1 MKQDKSMSQFIP
13 FVKPQQ
19 IKLSRT
25 SNGHLLVEL
34 LEETKQSTETNQVV
48 VSHRYLLDAEARL
61 HLMASLKEVL
71 SQPYLPKS
79 QRSMLRIQPAVFHP
93 PNITTS
99 SSPTSVASVD
109 LATRF
114 TDTLRRLEK
123 PFAFERSIQYQRNQ
137 IRAGRLLA
145 GYDLS
150 LPSSLKKQAILE
162 LLQQLCFPT
171 DQLDD
176 FEDMLPYSHYLHL
189 GFEPYDDSALY
200 KVYLESDCEG
210 DPGNRI
216 RYRAWK
222 FMPFTHQCYITAY
235 TRLPFSSPDQLSQL
249 LITHFRDVSRN
260 ASFESDLRGM
270 IKPFVTIAEQCSGDR
285 EYKDIELLH
294 ATEDQ
299 SLRQSFDMNI
309 YASGLKVEDMLEDIL
324 SMCKILGL
332 DRQRCL
338 LSLRNCLAL
347 PLGHVSL
354 GCNRKNDPFFTLY
367 YGASFVI

>member
-1 MKQDKSMSQFIP
+1 MSQFIP

-34 LEETKQSTETNQVV
+34 LEETEQSTETNQVV
-48 VSHRYLLDAEARL
+48 ETHRFLLDAKARL

-71 SQPYLPKS
+71 SQPYLPNS
-79 QRSMLRIQPAVFHP
+79 TRSMRHGQPAVFQL
-93 PNITTS
+93 PNTTS
-99 SSPTSVASVD
+99 ASSPTSGASVD

-114 TDTLRRLEK
+114 TDTLRGLEK

-150 LPSSLKKQAILE
+150 CPSSLKKQAILE
-162 LLQQLCFPT
+162 LLQQLWFPT

-176 FEDMLPYSHYLHL
+176 FEDMLPYSHFLHL

-200 KVYLESDCEG
+200 KVYLESECKG

-222 FMPFTHQCYITAY
+222 FMPFTQQCYITTY
-235 TRLPFSSPDQLSQL
+235 TRLPFSSPVQLSQL
-249 LITHFRDVSRN
+249 LFTHFRHVSGN
-260 ASFESDLRGM
+260 GSFDTDLMGM
-270 IKPFVTIAEQCSGDR
+270 IQPFVTIAEQCSGDG

-309 YASGLKVEDMLEDIL
+309 YHSDLKVEDMLEDIL

-354 GCNRKNDPFFTLY
+354 GCNRKSDPFFTLY

>member
-1 MKQDKSMSQFIP
+1 MSQFIP

-34 LEETKQSTETNQVV
+34 LEETEQPTETNLVV
-48 VSHRYLLDAEARL
+48 VSHRFLLDAKARL
-61 HLMASLKEVL
+61 HLLTSLKEVL
-71 SQPYLPKS
+71 SQPYLPNRP
-79 QRSMLRIQPAVFHP
+79 RSMLSIQPAAFQQ
-93 PNITTS
+93 PNIS
-99 SSPTSVASVD
+99 SNSSPTSGGSVD

-114 TDTLRRLEK
+114 TDTLRGLEK

-171 DQLDD
+171 DQLDEV
-176 FEDMLPYSHYLHL
+176 EDMLPYSHYLHL

-210 DPGNRI
+210 HPGNSI

-222 FMPFTHQCYITAY
+222 FMPFTQQCYITTY
-235 TRLPFSSPDQLSQL
+235 TRLPFSSPAQLSQL
-249 LITHFRDVSRN
+249 LITHFRHRSRN
-260 ASFESDLRGM
+260 ASFDTDLKGM
-270 IKPFVTIAEQCSGDR
+270 IQPFVRIAEQCSGDG
-285 EYKDIELLH
+285 EYKDIELLY
-294 ATEDQ
+294 ATEGQ

-309 YASGLKVEDMLEDIL
+309 YASGLKVEDMLKDIL
-324 SMCKILGL
+324 SMCKILDL

-354 GCNRKNDPFFTLY
+354 GYNRKNDPFFTLY